1 MTSERKPLALYRFVL
16 HAVALTLAVAAAGP
30 GTVLAGEQQPAAV
43 LAVVSGA
50 VTIHRGDADVEGTF
64 GAALQAGDVVVTG
77 DGGQAA
83 ILFDSGQ
90 IIELGGGSKMSIGS
104 LPSKDPGPVVAQMTD
119 ALSGSLV
126 RFTSNAAE
134 EPGLSALPDLRSG
147 GASGLPEPIYPRNTL
162 VPAQGVVFTW
172 NPVEDAL
179 EYRITV
185 TGDGP
190 AAGTHSVSEPRWAVP
205 DPGLEPGGQYT
216 WRVEA
221 VTPDGPLT
229 SQEVVV
235 KAATPEQT
243 KELAGITQQLG
254 PLMSSQNRVREDT
267 AAYLLG
273 SYCRSAGF
281 YGDAISHLESL
292 VARNPNSKEL
302 YQELGSLYQ
311 AVGNNDKAADAY
323 RRALSKQGS

>member
-1 MTSERKPLALYRFVL
+1 MMSKQRPLALYRVSFY
-16 HAVALTLAVAAAGP
+16 AVALALALAAAGP
-30 GTVLAGEQQPAAV
+30 GPAVAGEQQPAAV

-50 VTIHRGDADVEGTF
+50 VTIHRGDTDLDGTF

-77 DGGQAA
+77 KDGQAA

-90 IIELGGGSKMSIGS
+90 IIELGGGSKMSVGS
-104 LPSKDPGPVVAQMTD
+104 LPSKEPGPVVAQMTD

-126 RFTSNAAE
+126 KFTSNPAD

-147 GASGLPEPIYPRNTL
+147 GASGLPDPVYPCNTL

-179 EYRITV
+179 EYRVTV

-190 AAGTHSVSEPRWAVP
+190 AAGTHSVSEPQWAVP

-229 SQEVVV
+229 SREVVV
-235 KAATPEQT
+235 KVATQEETQ
-243 KELAGITQQLG
+243 KLAGITKELQ
-254 PLMSSQNRVREDT
+254 PLMGSKNRVQEDT

-281 YGDAISHLESL
+281 YGDAISHLET
-292 VARNPNSKEL
+292 VAARNPGRKEL

-323 RRALSKQGS
+323 RRALSK